1 MLTVIVGIANTAY
14 KNGTEKEATLERTPN
29 VAAPQPTR
37 VIGPRNSHKQQ
48 GCKCN
53 TYNKLAS
60 GHDSAKNDLKIRR
73 CIGCYCVEHRQCKK
87 EAYQWSGVY
96 NAVIIQLIYQL
107 AILLKCTLHLSAQE
121 QSCKTGNYEAADNGK
136 IKPDL

>member
-1 MLTVIVGIANTAY
+1 M
-14 KNGTEKEATLERTPN
+14 
-29 VAAPQPTR
+29 
-37 VIGPRNSHKQQ
+37 
-48 GCKCN
+48 
-53 TYNKLAS
+53 
-60 GHDSAKNDLKIRR
+60 DSAKNDLKIRR

-121 QSCKTGNYEAADNGK
+121 QSCKTRAITKPPITEKSSQIFK
-136 IKPDL
+136 ITGTIGRIRV